1 MSDVSVVFQLRVNG
15 IEVVIKGQKARK
27 AMVFGINGVLEPV
40 RRNCDNIRRDYFLVS
55 HLVLMIIILMI
66 KIIMLVIIMTVIMI
80 MIMIMMMMMLM
91 MMMMMLMM
99 MMITIMIIK

>member
-40 RRNCDNIRRDYFLVS
+40 RRNCDEIRRNHFLVS
-55 HLVLMIIILMI
+55 HLVLVIIILII
-66 KIIMLVIIMTVIMI
+66 KIIVLVIMMTVIMI
-80 MIMIMMMMMLM
+80 MIMMIMMMMM
-91 MMMMMLMM
+91 MM

>member
-40 RRNCDNIRRDYFLVS
+40 RRNCDEIRRNYFLVS
-55 HLVLMIIILMI
+55 HLVLVIIILII
-66 KIIMLVIIMTVIMI
+66 KIIVLVIMMTVIM
-80 MIMIMMMMMLM
+80 MMMIMMMMM
-91 MMMMMLMM
+91 MM

>member
-40 RRNCDNIRRDYFLVS
+40 RRNCDEISRNYFLVS
-55 HLVLMIIILMI
+55 HLVLMIIVLII
-66 KIIMLVIIMTVIMI
+66 KIIVVVVAVAVVV
-80 MIMIMMMMMLM
+80 
-91 MMMMMLMM
+91 
-99 MMITIMIIK
+99 K

>member
-40 RRNCDNIRRDYFLVS
+40 RRNCDEIRRNYFLVS
-55 HLVLMIIILMI
+55 HLVLVIIILII
-66 KIIMLVIIMTVIMI
+66 KIIVLVIMMTVIMI
-80 MIMIMMMMMLM
+80 MIMMMMIMMMMIM
-91 MMMMMLMM
+91 MMMM

>member
-40 RRNCDNIRRDYFLVS
+40 RRNCDEIRHNYFLVS
-55 HLVLMIIILMI
+55 HLVLVIIILII
-66 KIIMLVIIMTVIMI
+66 KIIVLVIMMTVIMI
-80 MIMIMMMMMLM
+80 MIMMMMIMMM
-91 MMMMMLMM
+91 MM

>member
-27 AMVFGINGVLEPV
+27 AMVFGINGILEPV
-40 RRNCDNIRRDYFLVS
+40 RRNCDEIRRNYFLVS
-55 HLVLMIIILMI
+55 HLVLVIIILII
-66 KIIMLVIIMTVIMI
+66 KIIVLVIMMTVIMI
-80 MIMIMMMMMLM
+80 MIMMMMIMMM
-91 MMMMMLMM
+91 MM

>member
-40 RRNCDNIRRDYFLVS
+40 RRNCDEIRRNYFLVS
-55 HLVLMIIILMI
+55 HLVLMIIVLII
-66 KIIMLVIIMTVIMI
+66 KIIVVMVAVAVVV
-80 MIMIMMMMMLM
+80 
-91 MMMMMLMM
+91 
-99 MMITIMIIK
+99 K

>member
-40 RRNCDNIRRDYFLVS
+40 RRNCDEIRRNYFLVS
-55 HLVLMIIILMI
+55 HLVLMNIILIRKMR
-66 KIIMLVIIMTVIMI
+66 IILVIIMTMV
-80 MIMIMMMMMLM
+80 MMMMM
-91 MMMMMLMM
+91 
-99 MMITIMIIK
+99 II

>member
-40 RRNCDNIRRDYFLVS
+40 RRNCDEIRRNYFLVS
-55 HLVLMIIILMI
+55 HLVLMNMILIIKMR
-66 KIIMLVIIMTVIMI
+66 IILVIIMTMV
-80 MIMIMMMMMLM
+80 MMMMM
-91 MMMMMLMM
+91 
-99 MMITIMIIK
+99 IIK

>member
-40 RRNCDNIRRDYFLVS
+40 RRNCDEIRRNYFLVS
-55 HLVLMIIILMI
+55 HLVLMNIILIRKMR
-66 KIIMLVIIMTVIMI
+66 IILVIIMTMV
-80 MIMIMMMMMLM
+80 MMMMM
-91 MMMMMLMM
+91 
-99 MMITIMIIK
+99 IIK

>member
-40 RRNCDNIRRDYFLVS
+40 RRNCDEIRRNYFLVS
-55 HLVLMIIILMI
+55 HLVLMNIILII
-66 KIIMLVIIMTVIMI
+66 KMRIMLVIIMTMV
-80 MIMIMMMMMLM
+80 MMMMM
-91 MMMMMLMM
+91 
-99 MMITIMIIK
+99 IIK

>member
-40 RRNCDNIRRDYFLVS
+40 RRNCDEIRRNYFLVS
-55 HLVLMIIILMI
+55 HLVLMIIVLII
-66 KIIMLVIIMTVIMI
+66 KIIVVVVAVAVVV
-80 MIMIMMMMMLM
+80 
-91 MMMMMLMM
+91 
-99 MMITIMIIK
+99 K

>member
-40 RRNCDNIRRDYFLVS
+40 RRNCDEIRRNYFLVS
-55 HLVLMIIILMI
+55 HLVLLNIILII
-66 KIIMLVIIMTVIMI
+66 KMRIILVIIMTMV
-80 MIMIMMMMMLM
+80 MMMMM
-91 MMMMMLMM
+91 
-99 MMITIMIIK
+99 IIK

>member
-40 RRNCDNIRRDYFLVS
+40 RRNCDEIRPNYFLVS
-55 HLVLMIIILMI
+55 HLVLMNIILII
-66 KIIMLVIIMTVIMI
+66 KMRIMLVIIMTMV
-80 MIMIMMMMMLM
+80 MMMMM
-91 MMMMMLMM
+91 
-99 MMITIMIIK
+99 IIK

>member
-40 RRNCDNIRRDYFLVS
+40 RRNCDEIRRYYSLVS
-55 HLVLMIIILMI
+55 HLVLMIIILII

-80 MIMIMMMMMLM
+80 MIMIMMMMM
-91 MMMMMLMM
+91 MM

>member
-40 RRNCDNIRRDYFLVS
+40 RRNCDDIRRDYFLVS
-55 HLVLMIIILMI
+55 HLVLMIIILII

-80 MIMIMMMMMLM
+80 MIMMMMMMMLM

>member
-40 RRNCDNIRRDYFLVS
+40 RRNCDEIRRTYFLVS
-55 HLVLMIIILMI
+55 HLVLMNIILII
-66 KIIMLVIIMTVIMI
+66 KMRIMLVIIMTMV
-80 MIMIMMMMMLM
+80 MMMMM
-91 MMMMMLMM
+91 
-99 MMITIMIIK
+99 IIK

>member
-27 AMVFGINGVLEPV
+27 AIVFGINGVLEPV
-40 RRNCDNIRRDYFLVS
+40 RRNCDEIRRNYFLVS
-55 HLVLMIIILMI
+55 HLVLMIIVLII
-66 KIIMLVIIMTVIMI
+66 KIIVLVIMMTLI
-80 MIMIMMMMMLM
+80 MIMIMMMMM
-91 MMMMMLMM
+91 MM

>member
-40 RRNCDNIRRDYFLVS
+40 RRNCDEIRPYYSLVS
-55 HLVLMIIILMI
+55 HLVLMIIILII
-66 KIIMLVIIMTVIMI
+66 KIIVLVIMMTVI
-80 MIMIMMMMMLM
+80 MIMIMMMMMM
-91 MMMMMLMM
+91 MMM

>member
-40 RRNCDNIRRDYFLVS
+40 RRNCDEIRRNYFLVS
-55 HLVLMIIILMI
+55 HLVLMIIILII
-66 KIIMLVIIMTVIMI
+66 KIIVLVIMMTVIMMM
-80 MIMIMMMMMLM
+80 MIIMMMM
-91 MMMMMLMM
+91 MM

>member
-40 RRNCDNIRRDYFLVS
+40 RRNCDEIRRNYFLVS
-55 HLVLMIIILMI
+55 HLVLMNIILII
-66 KIIMLVIIMTVIMI
+66 KMRIILVIIMTMV
-80 MIMIMMMMMLM
+80 MMMMM
-91 MMMMMLMM
+91 
-99 MMITIMIIK
+99 II

>member
-40 RRNCDNIRRDYFLVS
+40 RRNCDEIRPNYFLVS
-55 HLVLMIIILMI
+55 HLVLMNIILII
-66 KIIMLVIIMTVIMI
+66 KMRIMLVIIMTMV
-80 MIMIMMMMMLM
+80 
-91 MMMMMLMM
+91 LMM
-99 MMITIMIIK
+99 MMIIK

>member
-40 RRNCDNIRRDYFLVS
+40 RRNCDEIRPNYFLVS
-55 HLVLMIIILMI
+55 HLVLMNIILII
-66 KIIMLVIIMTVIMI
+66 KMRIMLVIIMTME
-80 MIMIMMMMMLM
+80 MMMMM
-91 MMMMMLMM
+91 
-99 MMITIMIIK
+99 IIK

>member
-40 RRNCDNIRRDYFLVS
+40 RRNCDEIRRNYFLVS
-55 HLVLMIIILMI
+55 HLVLVIIILII
-66 KIIMLVIIMTVIMI
+66 KIIVLVIMMTVIMMM
-80 MIMIMMMMMLM
+80 MIIMMMM
-91 MMMMMLMM
+91 MM

>member
-40 RRNCDNIRRDYFLVS
+40 RRNCDEIRRNYFLVS
-55 HLVLMIIILMI
+55 HLVLMIIILII
-66 KIIMLVIIMTVIMI
+66 KIIVLVIMMTVI
-80 MIMIMMMMMLM
+80 MIMIMMMMM
-91 MMMMMLMM
+91 MM
-99 MMITIMIIK
+99 MMITIMMIK

>member
-40 RRNCDNIRRDYFLVS
+40 RRNCDEIRRNYFLVS
-55 HLVLMIIILMI
+55 HLVLVIIILII
-66 KIIMLVIIMTVIMI
+66 KIIVLVIMMTVIMI
-80 MIMIMMMMMLM
+80 MIMMMMIMMMM
-91 MMMMMLMM
+91 MM

>member
-40 RRNCDNIRRDYFLVS
+40 RRNCDEIRRNYFLVS
-55 HLVLMIIILMI
+55 HLVLMNIILII
-66 KIIMLVIIMTVIMI
+66 KMRIILVIIMTMV
-80 MIMIMMMMMLM
+80 MMMMM
-91 MMMMMLMM
+91 
-99 MMITIMIIK
+99 IIK

>member
-40 RRNCDNIRRDYFLVS
+40 RRNCDEIRRNYFLVS
-55 HLVLMIIILMI
+55 HLVLVIIILII
-66 KIIMLVIIMTVIMI
+66 KIIVLVIMMTVIM
-80 MIMIMMMMMLM
+80 MMMIMMMMMM
-91 MMMMMLMM
+91 MM

>member
-40 RRNCDNIRRDYFLVS
+40 RRNCDEIRRNYFLVS
-55 HLVLMIIILMI
+55 NLVLMNIILII
-66 KIIMLVIIMTVIMI
+66 KMRIMLVIIMTMV
-80 MIMIMMMMMLM
+80 MMMMM
-91 MMMMMLMM
+91 
-99 MMITIMIIK
+99 IIKYP